1 LRRPAAPPAAE
12 RARSIA
18 SRGGQAA
25 LVGVDQRQRVV
36 PLFHHVHADGTAI
49 LLLPDDHPLIG
60 CVRGGPRHGLP
71 AMLEL
76 TDTAPV
82 ALREP
87 VRGLLWINGWLTE
100 PGPTYARRLACEVA
114 EDRPHPRLL
123 DLGHGAGMLR
133 LRPGSAVLADAE
145 GTAPLAP
152 ERLAAAAPDPFCR
165 LEHQWLRH
173 LEEVHPD
180 LFVLLARHL
189 PPSLRSRPGYKI
201 RPLGLD
207 RLGLRLRVE
216 ATGAAATEP
225 RAEIPDVPPTPEA
238 VGDHDVRLAFQEP
251 AEDPEQ
257 LRYQIGLLIGCPARR
272 TVQ

>member
-1 LRRPAAPPAAE
+1 MGTTRLRRPAAPPAAE

-25 LVGVDQRQRVV
+25 LVGLDQTQRIA
-36 PLFHHVHADGTAI
+36 PLFHHVHPDGTAV
-49 LLLPDDHPLIG
+49 LLLTDDHPLLE
-60 CVRGGPRHGLP
+60 CVRSGPRHGLP

-76 TDTAPV
+76 TDHAPV

-87 VRGLLWINGWLTE
+87 VRGLLWISGWLSE

-114 EDRPHPRLL
+114 EERPHPALL
-123 DLGHGAGMLR
+123 DLGFGSAMLR

-152 ERLAAAAPDPFCR
+152 ERLAAATPDPFCR

-173 LEEVHPD
+173 LEEAHPD
-180 LFVLLARHL
+180 LFMQLERHL
-189 PPSLRSRPGYKI
+189 PDSLRGRPGFRI

-207 RLGLRLRVE
+207 RLGLRLRIE
-216 ATGAAATEP
+216 ALFSPGAGAAVAQ
-225 RAEIPDVPPTPEA
+225 
-238 VGDHDVRLAFQEP
+238 GDHDVRLAFQEP
-251 AEDPEQ
+251 ADTRDQ
-257 LRYQIGLLIGCPARR
+257 LRTQIGLLIGCPMRR
-272 TVQ
+272 

>member
-1 LRRPAAPPAAE
+1 VGTTRLRRPAAPPAAE

-25 LVGVDQRQRVV
+25 LVGLDQTPRVV
-36 PLFHHVHADGTAI
+36 PLFHHVDPDGTAI
-49 LLLPDDHPLIG
+49 LLVPDDHPLLT

-87 VRGLLWINGWLTE
+87 VRGLLWISGWLTE

-114 EDRPHPRLL
+114 EQRPHPRLL

-145 GTAPLAP
+145 GTSSLAP
-152 ERLAAAAPDPFCR
+152 DRLAAAIPDPFCR

-173 LEEVHPD
+173 LEEAHPD
-180 LFVLLARHL
+180 LFMLLERHL
-189 PPSLRSRPGYKI
+189 PEPLRGRPGFRI

-207 RLGLRLRVE
+207 RLGLRLRIE
-216 ATGAAATEP
+216 AITSPGGAPGGA
-225 RAEIPDVPPTPEA
+225 PPI
-238 VGDHDVRLAFQEP
+238 GDHDVRLAFQRP
-251 AEDPEQ
+251 ADDHEQ
-257 LRYQIGLLIGCPARR
+257 LRTQLGLLIGCPMRG
-272 TVQ
+272 